1 LIPDLTS
8 GSYQNQA
15 LSLNRAC
22 NLVSVSKTAYYYKS
36 KKNTADA
43 EIEEYL
49 QLLAEHHKRWGIN
62 KMMLKAKA
70 DGKPWNH
77 KRVYRIYCKL
87 GLNIRV
93 KPRKRIPKGEAKML
107 IQPTYSN
114 VCWSADFMSDV
125 LLCGYRFRTFNVIDD
140 YNREALLVEP
150 GTSLPANK
158 IIVLLDQK
166 ALSRGY
172 PEMIRVDN
180 GPELRSSVFKAW
192 AKRHNILIQ
201 YIQPGKPAQ
210 NGFIERFN
218 RTYREEILD
227 MNLFSSLAEVKE
239 ITKGW
244 LKEYNKERPHESLA
258 GLSPINFAKKRDELL
273 TKDSQKNSPFGW
285 Y

>member
-1 LIPDLTS
+1 MPDLTS
-8 GSYQNQA
+8 GGYQNYK

-22 NLVSVSKTAYYYKS
+22 MLVSISKTAYYYKA
-36 KKNTADA
+36 KKNTDDT
-43 EIEEYL
+43 EIENYL
-49 QLLAEHHKRWGIN
+49 QLQAEHHKRWGFN

-70 DGKPWNH
+70 DGKSWNH

-87 GLNIRV
+87 CLNIRV

-107 IQPTYSN
+107 IQPSYSN
-114 VCWSADFMSDV
+114 ICWSADFMSDV
-125 LLCGYRFRTFNVIDD
+125 LSCGDKFRTFNVIDD

-158 IIVLLDQK
+158 IITLLDQK
-166 ALSRGY
+166 VLFRGY
-172 PEMIRVDN
+172 PDIIRVDN
-180 GPELRSSVFKAW
+180 GPEFRSSVFRVW
-192 AKRHNILIQ
+192 AKKNNIFIQ

-218 RTYREEILD
+218 RTYREEVLD

-239 ITKGW
+239 ITKEW
-244 LKEYNKERPHESLA
+244 LKEYNNERPHESLK
-258 GLSPINFAKKRDELL
+258 GLAPINFAKNE
-273 TKDSQKNSPFGW
+273 KN